1 MSYVI
6 PMTVGFSSSD
16 NDQSYSIQVH
26 VDMMNDRVHF
36 LDDPIDGID
45 YDDLR
50 EEILLQ
56 IRPKIHEAPKMPDG
70 IGERVKKISSGRKKD
85 SE

>member
-1 MSYVI
+1 
-6 PMTVGFSSSD
+6 MTVGFSSSETD
-16 NDQSYSIQVH
+16 ESYSIQVH
-26 VDMMNDRVHF
+26 VDMMNDGVHF

-56 IRPKIHEAPKMPDG
+56 IRPKIHEAPKIPDG
-70 IGERVKKISSGRKKD
+70 IEERVRKMSSSKKKD